1 MRQQALPDERND
13 VRDYALSPHIAPLIR
28 ATNYCEGL
36 LMIDGNCTWE
46 EFKTRTADLLDGA
59 EGSKLLF
66 RGHGSSK
73 WELQT
78 TLERSQHTAQIED
91 HYKTILKIKT
101 EIQAYTGQS
110 WPDDIN
116 FSEIQAKLRGGYN
129 SFSRLMTF
137 GSFPHY
143 AYLAYLRHH
152 GFPSPLL
159 DWSASPFVAA
169 YFAFRE
175 PREEQIAIFAFR
187 ERGPGGMKIGGSDT
201 PAITLLGPYVQG
213 PKRHFAQQSQYTIC
227 TTWEEHRPFFS
238 EHSKVCRP
246 YDPKAEFQQDVIFK
260 FVLPHDERRKVLN
273 ELQMY
278 NLNAFTLFGS
288 EESLMESLSIREE

>member
-1 MRQQALPDERND
+1 
-13 VRDYALSPHIAPLIR
+13 
-28 ATNYCEGL
+28 
-36 LMIDGNCTWE
+36 MIDGKCSWE
-46 EFKTRTADLLDGA
+46 EFKARATELSEKS

-66 RGHGSSK
+66 RGQASAN

-78 TLERSQHTAQIED
+78 TLQRSNHTDEIED
-91 HYKTILKIKT
+91 YYELILKIKT
-101 EIQAYTGQS
+101 EIQTYTGQS
-110 WPDDIN
+110 WPKGPNDLD
-116 FSEIQAKLRGGYN
+116 FGEIQKRLRDGYD

-137 GSFPHY
+137 GGLPHY
-143 AYLAYLRHH
+143 AYMAYLRHH

-175 PREEQIAIFAFR
+175 PREEDVAIFAFR
-187 ERGPGGMKIGGSDT
+187 ERGPEGMKIGGSDT
-201 PAITLLGPYVQG
+201 PAITQLGPYVLG

-227 TTWEEHRPFFS
+227 TTWEQNRSHFS
-238 EHSKVCRP
+238 NHSDVVRP
-246 YDPKAEFQQDVIFK
+246 YDAKAQFQQDVVFK
-260 FVLPHDERRKVLN
+260 FVLSYVERRKVLR

>member
-1 MRQQALPDERND
+1 
-13 VRDYALSPHIAPLIR
+13 
-28 ATNYCEGL
+28 
-36 LMIDGNCTWE
+36 MIDGNCTWE
-46 EFKTRTADLLDGA
+46 EFKTRAAELSEKA

-78 TLERSQHTAQIED
+78 TLERSRHTVQVED
-91 HYKTILKIKT
+91 YYETIFKIRT
-101 EIQAYTGQS
+101 EIQAHTGQT
-110 WPDDIN
+110 WPEDIE
-116 FSEIQAKLRGGYN
+116 FSEITERLRGGYD

-137 GSFPHY
+137 GRFPHC
-143 AYLAYLRHH
+143 AYMAYLRHH

-159 DWSASPFVAA
+159 DWSASPYVAA

-175 PREEQIAIFAFR
+175 PREEDIAIFAFR

-201 PAITLLGPYVQG
+201 PAITVLGPYVLG

-227 TTWEEHRPFFS
+227 TMWEERWPYYS
-238 EHSKVCRP
+238 DHSKVVRP
-246 YDPKAEFQQDVIFK
+246 YDPRAEFQQDVIFK
-260 FVLPHDERRKVLN
+260 FILPHTERRKVLR